1 MAFVTWGGNYCIA
14 QETAYK
20 TLSFPDGNSKGVNLY
35 TETWSATISGFT
47 WEIANFNN
55 NSNAWTFIKAGR
67 QKYASVAT
75 IDNTTPFDKAIGK
88 IVVEVKD
95 DVDAGLVNSIC
106 LQVASDAGFSNVI
119 ETVELK
125 SYKKTDFVFNVSA
138 PQANLYYRLKF
149 DLKKGSTKSKKNG
162 FVQINK
168 VEYYEDASNKT
179 ATSLSFDAPSYTI
192 SKDQTL
198 TKLPTLKADEKPLF
212 GKTITWSSDNDKVA
226 TVDANGTVTGVGLG
240 KANITA
246 TFAGDNEYKTSTAK
260 YEIKVKGAPAL
271 SFPEKSYNIFANEVF
286 TAPELTKSPA
296 DVVVTYSSSDEK
308 VATVDASTGKV
319 SIVGAGTA
327 KITATSQVTDVYEE
341 AQASYDLVVTKFTP
355 KLSFPQ
361 TSYTIEMGDAFAP
374 KLEGLPEDVTPAYT
388 SSKEEVATVDAAT
401 GEVKIVGVG
410 TTTITVTSPETDIY
424 EGATASYVLNVKA
437 GIYKVEFDFTSNN
450 WGLPTNYKTEE
461 ASYTNGAGY
470 TITFGQSN
478 GGHRIIMG
486 KDSEC
491 YLIFGK
497 QGATLSLPAFPF
509 AVSKIKVFGRDKA
522 SSKVTQNIYVGEK
535 AVSTQTTNA
544 TENHI
549 YEIAEAS
556 QAAGNIY
563 TLKVTNAYNT
573 QITKIVVYAKDET
586 VAGAI
591 NIATEEGFGTFYTD
605 KNYVLPQGLT
615 AFGYTS
621 IDGNNTLTKSV
632 EYVAGDIVP
641 ANTAVVVKG
650 AKGSYNYY
658 NTEEAATKTIEKNL
672 LKGVTTDTRIEA
684 TSGVKRYILTRADD
698 GILAFYRTNT
708 GNINVK
714 ANRAYLEVPTAMA
727 VASFSLEGTAT
738 GINNVVTTAVK
749 QGIYTISGVRL
760 NATTTKGLPAGIY
773 IVNGKKVI
781 VK

>member
-20 TLSFPDGNSKGVNLY
+20 TLSFPDDNKKDNGVNAY
-35 TETWSATISGFT
+35 TQKWTAKIGDFS
-47 WEIANFNN
+47 WEIANF
-55 NSNAWTFIKAGR
+55 SNYDWGWTHIRAGR
-67 QKYASVAT
+67 KKDASVAT
-75 IDNTTPFDKAIGK
+75 IGNSTPFDKAIGK
-88 IVVEVKD
+88 IVVDVLKD
-95 DVDAGLVNSIC
+95 VNEKLVNSIC
-106 LQVASDAGFSNVI
+106 LQVASDANFLNVI

-125 SYKKTDFVFNVSA
+125 SYKKGSWVFMVSA
-138 PQANLYYRLKF
+138 PQANKYYRLRF
-149 DLKKGSTKSKKNG
+149 DLKKGNLGNESNG
-162 FVQINK
+162 FVQVNK

-179 ATSLSFDAPSYTI
+179 ATSLSFDAPSYEI
-192 SKDQTL
+192 SKDETL
-198 TKLPTLKADEKPLF
+198 QQLPTLKAGEEILS

-226 TVDANGTVTGVGLG
+226 TVDAATGTVTGVAAG

-246 TFAGDNEYKTSTAK
+246 KFAGDDTYKTSTAS
-260 YEIKVKGAPAL
+260 YEIIVKSAP
-271 SFPEKSYNIFANEVF
+271 S
-286 TAPELTKSPA
+286 
-296 DVVVTYSSSDEK
+296 
-308 VATVDASTGKV
+308 
-319 SIVGAGTA
+319 
-327 KITATSQVTDVYEE
+327 
-341 AQASYDLVVTKFTP
+341 
-355 KLSFPQ
+355 LSFPQ
-361 TSYTIEMGDAFAP
+361 TSYTVEMSDVFSTP
-374 KLEGLPEDVTPAYT
+374 KLEGLPKGVTPVYT
-388 SSKEEVATVDAAT
+388 SSNTEVATVNAAT
-401 GEVKIVGVG
+401 GEVAIVGVG
-410 TTTITVTSPETDIY
+410 TTTITVTSPNTDIY
-424 EGATASYVLNVKA
+424 KEATASYELNVKA

-450 WGLPTNYKTEE
+450 WGLPTDYKKVE

-621 IDGNNTLTKSV
+621 IDGNTLTKSV

-658 NTEEAATKTIEKNL
+658 NTEETATKTIEKNL
-672 LKGVTTDTRIEA
+672 LKGVTTDTKIEA
-684 TSGVKRYILTRADD
+684 ASGVKRYILTRADD

-727 VASFSLEGTAT
+727 VASFSLEGSAT
-738 GINNVVTTAVK
+738 GINNVVTTAAK

-760 NATTTKGLPAGIY
+760 NATTTKELPAGIY
-773 IVNGKKVI
+773 IVDGKKVI

>member
-14 QETAYK
+14 QEVTLDFTQNGWKLPAKADNKTEGKYTYDGITISFDVPENFYFNSVQGSNYLMLKSTKTAVGK
-20 TLSFPDGNSKGVNLY
+20 LTLPAFNFAVEKIEVVGNSG
-35 TETWSATISGFT
+35 ASGKT
-47 WEIANFNN
+47 MENIYV
-55 NSNAWTFIKAGR
+55 G
-67 QKYASVAT
+67 
-75 IDNTTPFDKAIGK
+75 NTA
-88 IVVEVKD
+88 
-95 DVDAGLVNSIC
+95 
-106 LQVASDAGFSNVI
+106 
-119 ETVELK
+119 
-125 SYKKTDFVFNVSA
+125 VSTA
-138 PQANLYYRLKF
+138 
-149 DLKKGSTKSKKNG
+149 KKGSDKTNAFLIDKQYQAAGTIYTLQVSAANA
-162 FVQINK
+162 QITYIK
-168 VEYYEDASNKT
+168 IYKRAVDLT
-179 ATSLSFDAPSYTI
+179 AT
-192 SKDQTL
+192 TL
-198 TKLPTLKADEKPLF
+198 TLSAIPTEPIAIGGTFSSTPTLKAGEQTLSD
-212 GKTITWSSDNDKVA
+212 KTITWSSDNKDVA

-240 KANITA
+240 KVKITA
-246 TFAGDNEYKTSTAK
+246 TFAGDEVYEGSTAS
-260 YEIKVKGAPAL
+260 YEIKVKGAPEL
-271 SFPEKSYNIFANEVF
+271 SFPQTSYDIFANAPF

-296 DVVVTYSSSDEK
+296 DVVVTYSSSNDK
-308 VATVDASTGKV
+308 VAIVDASTGEV
-319 SIVGAGTA
+319 TIVGAGTA

-410 TTTITVTSPETDIY
+410 TTTITVTSPETGIY
-424 EGATASYVLNVKA
+424 EGTTTSYELNVKA

-450 WGLPTNYKTEE
+450 WGLPTDYKKVE

-549 YEIAEAS
+549 YEITEAS

-573 QITKIVVYAKDET
+573 QINKIVVYAKDET

-621 IDGNNTLTKSV
+621 INGNNTLTKSV

-658 NTEEAATKTIEKNL
+658 NTEETATKTIEKNL
-672 LKGVTTDTRIEA
+672 LKGVTTDTKIEA
-684 TSGVKRYILTRADD
+684 ASGVKRYILTRADD

-708 GNINVK
+708 GTINVK

-738 GINNVVTTAVK
+738 GINNVVTTAAK

-760 NATTTKGLPAGIY
+760 NATTTKELPAGIY
-773 IVNGKKVI
+773 IVDGKKVI

>member
-1 MAFVTWGGNYCIA
+1 MPAKADNKTEGKYTYDGITISFDVPENFYFNSVQGSNYLMLKSTKTAVGKLTLPAFNFAVEKI
-14 QETAYK
+14 EVV
-20 TLSFPDGNSKGVNLY
+20 GNSG
-35 TETWSATISGFT
+35 ASGKT
-47 WEIANFNN
+47 KENIYV
-55 NSNAWTFIKAGR
+55 G
-67 QKYASVAT
+67 
-75 IDNTTPFDKAIGK
+75 NTA
-88 IVVEVKD
+88 
-95 DVDAGLVNSIC
+95 
-106 LQVASDAGFSNVI
+106 
-119 ETVELK
+119 
-125 SYKKTDFVFNVSA
+125 VSTA
-138 PQANLYYRLKF
+138 
-149 DLKKGSTKSKKNG
+149 KKGSDKTNAFLIDKQYQAAGTIYTLQVSAANA
-162 FVQINK
+162 QITYIK
-168 VEYYEDASNKT
+168 IYKRAVDLT
-179 ATSLSFDAPSYTI
+179 AT
-192 SKDQTL
+192 TL
-198 TKLPTLKADEKPLF
+198 TLSAIPTEPIAIGGTFSSTPTLKAGEQTLSD
-212 GKTITWSSDNDKVA
+212 KTITWSSDNKDVA
-226 TVDANGTVTGVGLG
+226 TVDATGTVTGVGLG
-240 KANITA
+240 KAKITA
-246 TFAGDNEYKTSTAK
+246 TFAGDNVYETSTAS
-260 YEIKVKGAPAL
+260 YEIKVKGAPEL
-271 SFPEKSYNIFANEVF
+271 SFPETSYNIFANAPF
-286 TAPELTKSPA
+286 TAPVLTKSPA
-296 DVVVTYSSSDEK
+296 DVVVTYSSSDDK

-374 KLEGLPEDVTPAYT
+374 KLEGLPEDVTPEYT
-388 SSKEEVATVDAAT
+388 SSNEEVATVDAAT

-410 TTTITVTSPETDIY
+410 TTTITVTSPETGIY
-424 EGATASYVLNVKA
+424 EGTTASYELNVKA

-450 WGLPTNYKTEE
+450 WGLPTTNYKKEE

-478 GGHRIIMG
+478 VGHRIIMG

-591 NIATEEGFGTFYTD
+591 NIATEEGFGAFYTD

-632 EYVAGDIVP
+632 EYVTGDIVP

-727 VASFSLEGTAT
+727 VASFSLEGSAT
-738 GINNVVTTAVK
+738 GINNVVTTAAK

-760 NATTTKGLPAGIY
+760 NATTTKELPAGIY
-773 IVNGKKVI
+773 IVDGKKVI

>member
-1 MAFVTWGGNYCIA
+1 MNFTKECGG
-14 QETAYK
+14 
-20 TLSFPDGNSKGVNLY
+20 KGTDNK
-35 TETWSATISGFT
+35 GG
-47 WEIANFNN
+47 
-55 NSNAWTFIKAGR
+55 AWTVTSDAKESQYDKDRGIHYGSNSVSVSYIKVSTSAYADAVITKIVVNASAIKAGSPKVSCTVNGKAFGTA
-67 QKYASVAT
+67 QSL
-75 IDNTTPFDKAIGK
+75 TTANAAYTFEGK
-88 IVVEVKD
+88 SSGEIVVSVSK
-95 DVDAGLVNSIC
+95 NSTKKALYIK
-106 LQVASDAGFSNVI
+106 SI
-119 ETVELK
+119 EITY
-125 SYKKTDFVFNVSA
+125 ST
-138 PQANLYYRLKF
+138 ANLE
-149 DLKKGSTKSKKNG
+149 T
-162 FVQINK
+162 
-168 VEYYEDASNKT
+168 T
-179 ATSLSFDAPSYTI
+179 
-192 SKDQTL
+192 TL
-198 TKLPTLKADEKPLF
+198 TLTAPDSPISIGGTYTSTPTLKAGEHTLSD
-212 GKTITWSSDNDKVA
+212 KTITWSSDND
-226 TVDANGTVTGVGLG
+226 N
-240 KANITA
+240 
-246 TFAGDNEYKTSTAK
+246 
-260 YEIKVKGAPAL
+260 
-271 SFPEKSYNIFANEVF
+271 
-286 TAPELTKSPA
+286 
-296 DVVVTYSSSDEK
+296 
-308 VATVDASTGKV
+308 VATVDASTGTV
-319 SIVGAGTA
+319 TGVAAGKANITA
-327 KITATSQVTDVYEE
+327 KFAGDDTYKTST
-341 AQASYDLVVTKFTP
+341 ASYEIIVKGAP
-355 KLSFPQ
+355 SLSFPQ
-361 TSYTIEMGDAFAP
+361 TSYTIEMGDAFSTP
-374 KLEGLPEDVTPAYT
+374 KLNGLPEGVTPVYT
-388 SSKEEVATVDAAT
+388 SSNTEVATVNAAT

-410 TTTITVTSPETDIY
+410 TTTITVTSPNTDIY
-424 EGATASYVLNVKA
+424 EGATTSYELNVKA

-450 WGLPTNYKTEE
+450 WGLPTTNYKKEE

-470 TITFGQSN
+470 TITFAQSN

-591 NIATEEGFGTFYTD
+591 NIATEEGYGTFYTD

-658 NTEEAATKTIEKNL
+658 NTEEVATKTIEKNL

-684 TSGVKRYILTRADD
+684 ASGVKRYILTRADD
-698 GILAFYRTNT
+698 GILAFYRTNS

-738 GINNVVTTAVK
+738 GINNVVTTAAK

-760 NATTTKGLPAGIY
+760 NATTTKELPAGIY
-773 IVNGKKVI
+773 IVDGKKVI

>member
-20 TLSFPDGNSKGVNLY
+20 TLSFPDDNKGTNRVQAY
-35 TETWSATISGFT
+35 DKTWTAKIGDFSWKIM
-47 WEIANFNN
+47 NFNN
-55 NSNAWTFIKAGR
+55 NRWGWTHIKAGS
-67 QKYASVAT
+67 KNFASVAT

-88 IVVEVKD
+88 IVVDVEKD
-95 DVDAGLVNSIC
+95 VEARFVNSIC
-106 LQVASDAGFSNVI
+106 LQVASDANFSNVI
-119 ETVELK
+119 ETVKLIY
-125 SYKKTDFVFNVSA
+125 YKKTDFVFNVSA

-149 DLKKGSTKSKKNG
+149 DLKKGNGNG
-162 FVQINK
+162 FVQVNK
-168 VEYYEDASNKT
+168 VEYFEDVSNKT
-179 ATSLSFDAPSYTI
+179 ATSLSFAAPSYTI
-192 SKDQTL
+192 SKDQ
-198 TKLPTLKADEKPLF
+198 KYQQLPNLKAGEETLS
-212 GKTITWSSDNDKVA
+212 GKTITWSSDNENVAIVDK
-226 TVDANGTVTGVGLG
+226 NGTVTGVAAG

-246 TFAGDNEYKTSTAK
+246 KFAGDDTYKTSTAS
-260 YEIKVKGAPAL
+260 YEIIVKGAP
-271 SFPEKSYNIFANEVF
+271 S
-286 TAPELTKSPA
+286 
-296 DVVVTYSSSDEK
+296 
-308 VATVDASTGKV
+308 
-319 SIVGAGTA
+319 
-327 KITATSQVTDVYEE
+327 
-341 AQASYDLVVTKFTP
+341 
-355 KLSFPQ
+355 LSFPQ
-361 TSYTIEMGDAFAP
+361 TSYTVEMSDVFSTP
-374 KLEGLPEDVTPAYT
+374 KLDGLPEGVTPAYT

-424 EGATASYVLNVKA
+424 EEATASYELNVKA

-450 WGLPTNYKTEE
+450 WGLPTTNYKKEE

-478 GGHRIIMG
+478 VGHRIIMG

-497 QGATLSLPAFPF
+497 QDATLSLPAFPF
-509 AVSKIKVFGRDKA
+509 AVSKIKVFGNNGA
-522 SSKVTQNIYVGEK
+522 SGKTKQNFFVDGEP
-535 AVSTQTTNA
+535 VSTETTDA
-544 TENHI
+544 KIDHI
-549 YEIAEAS
+549 YEIKEGY

-563 TLKVTNAYNT
+563 TLKVTNANNT

-586 VAGAI
+586 IAGAI

-621 IDGNNTLTKSV
+621 IDGNTLTKSV

-658 NTEEAATKTIEKNL
+658 NTEETATKTIEKNL

-684 TSGVKRYILTRADD
+684 KSGVKRYILTRADD

-708 GNINVK
+708 GTINVK

-727 VASFSLEGTAT
+727 VASFSLEGSAT
-738 GINNVVTTAVK
+738 GINNVVTTAAK

-760 NATTTKGLPAGIY
+760 NATTTKELPAGIY
-773 IVNGKKVI
+773 IVDGKKVI